1 MEKRVRRRQS
11 QTSKPETGLDEDKNL
26 KQLHVLIAD
35 DDLSSQELAT
45 ILMERSGYRVT
56 VVADGCEA
64 VRAVERHPF
73 DIILMNIRMPVLNG
87 IEATRKIREL
97 GGLAA
102 QLPIIAVTTYAN
114 HEDHEAYV
122 LAGMNDLVGK
132 PYKNK
137 HLIQIVEFWLAKNLC
152 KT

>member
-1 MEKRVRRRQS
+1 M
-11 QTSKPETGLDEDKNL
+11 
-26 KQLHVLIAD
+26 LIAD
-35 DDLSSQELAT
+35 DDLPSQGLAT
-45 ILMERSGYRVT
+45 ILMEGSGYRVT
-56 VVADGCEA
+56 VVANGCEA
-64 VRAVERHPF
+64 VRAVEQRPF
-73 DIILMNIRMPVLNG
+73 DIILMNVRMPVLNG

-152 KT
+152 ET

>member
-1 MEKRVRRRQS
+1 M
-11 QTSKPETGLDEDKNL
+11 
-26 KQLHVLIAD
+26 LIAD

-45 ILMERSGYRVT
+45 ILMEGSGYRVT
-56 VVADGCEA
+56 VVANGCEA
-64 VRAVERHPF
+64 VRAVEQRPF

-102 QLPIIAVTTYAN
+102 HLPIIAVTTLTD
-114 HEDHEAYV
+114 HEDREAYV

-152 KT
+152 ET